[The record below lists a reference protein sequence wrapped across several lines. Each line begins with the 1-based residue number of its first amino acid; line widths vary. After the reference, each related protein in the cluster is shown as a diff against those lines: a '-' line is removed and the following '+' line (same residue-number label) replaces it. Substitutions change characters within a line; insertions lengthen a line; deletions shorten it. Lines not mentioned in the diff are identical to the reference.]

1 MCFSYDSQPPNLPHH
16 HGDGGQLP
24 PGISVTGGVA
34 SAQDVVL
41 TSADGTQFAAYIA
54 RPQASSGAGIVILPD
69 VRGLFAF
76 YKDLAERFATA
87 GVEAIALDY
96 FGRTAGLTPRGE
108 DFDYMPYVAQT
119 QPDQIAQDVAAAI
132 ANLRAS
138 GVEAPRAVFTVGFC
152 FGGSNSFLQ
161 AANHQGL
168 AGVIGFYGAPVQNR
182 RGGPAPID
190 RLSEFECPILG
201 LFGGDD
207 QSIPAADV
215 KTFEDAL
222 QQAGIEHE
230 IVVYPGTPHSFFDR
244 KFTEYAE
251 QSANAWMRMLQFIGT
266 HTPQTAA

>member
-1 MCFSYDSQPPNLPHH
+1 MCFSYDAQPPNLPFH
-16 HGDGGQLP
+16 HGDSGQLP
-24 PGISVTGGVA
+24 PGISTAGGVA
-34 SAQDVVL
+34 SARDLVL
-41 TSADGTQFAAYIA
+41 TSQDGTRFAAYIA
-54 RPQASSGAGIVILPD
+54 MPLAPSGAGIVILPD

-96 FGRTAGLTPRGE
+96 FGRTAGITARGE
-108 DFDYMPYVAQT
+108 DFDYMPHVMQT
-119 QPDQIAQDVAAAI
+119 QPEQITQDVAAAI
-132 ANLRAS
+132 ASLKAA
-138 GVEAPRAVFTVGFC
+138 GAEAPRAVFTVGFC

-161 AANHQGL
+161 AASQPDL
-168 AGVIGFYGAPVQNR
+168 AGVIGFYGPPVQNR

-190 RLSEFECPILG
+190 RLAEYTSPVLG

-207 QSIPAADV
+207 QGIPVSDV

-244 KFTEYAE
+244 KYAEYAE
-251 QSANAWMRMLQFIGT
+251 QSANAWMRMLHFIGA
-266 HTPQTAA
+266 HTPQPAA